1 MIGNATVT
9 RLREAPGDLDEYGD
23 PAPGT
28 TTETVLDG
36 AGVAPRSSEDIT
48 NRGRQGVIVGLSLY
62 APFGVDVVYTDRFR
76 VEGLGSLDGTY
87 EVDGEAGQWKSPLS
101 SWEAGTETA
110 LRRAQG

>member
-9 RLREAPGDLDEYGD
+9 RIRLDPGGVDEYGD
-23 PAPGT
+23 PVDSTPDEEVIEGC
-28 TTETVLDG
+28 
-36 AGVAPRSSEDIT
+36 GVAPRSTSDIDS
-48 NRGRQGVIVGLSLY
+48 RGRQGVLVGLSLY
-62 APFGVDVVYTDRFR
+62 APFGADVTYTDQFL

-101 SWEAGTETA
+101 SWEAGTEIA